1 MHVEFLGTAGYHP
14 SETRHTSCV
23 FLPDAAPDSAFVL
36 DAGTGFFRLIGRALP
51 AQLHIFLTHAHLD
64 HVVGLTFLLD
74 VLLGCQCKVTVYG
87 MEQTLQT
94 VRNDLFDSPLFPL
107 PFQHEMRAV
116 RDNDCIEVNGV
127 RVSTFPLTHPG
138 GSLAYRFDWNL
149 GPPSAREKKSL
160 AYITDTAG
168 DGRYIDFIRNV
179 DLLIHERNFSDDL
192 HEVAVASGHC
202 TSEAVMRVMQE
213 AHVEKI
219 ALTHFNPRPHTNPAD
234 EDALHELP
242 DAVYANDGLSLD
254 F

>member
-23 FLPDAAPDSAFVL
+23 FLPDAAPDCAFVL

-51 AQLHIFLTHAHLD
+51 SQLHIFLTHAHLD

-74 VLLGCQCKVTVYG
+74 VLLGQQCKVTVYG

-94 VRNDLFDSPLFPL
+94 VKNALFDSPLFPL

-116 RDNDCIEVNGV
+116 RSNDCIEVCGV

-138 GSLAYRFDWNL
+138 GSLAYRFDWNF
-149 GPPSAREKKSL
+149 GPPSARQQKSL

-168 DGRYIDFIRNV
+168 DGRYIDFIRDV
-179 DLLIHERNFSDDL
+179 DMLIHERNFSDDMQ
-192 HEVAVASGHC
+192 EVALASGHC

-213 AHVEKI
+213 AQVGKI
-219 ALTHFNPRPHTNPAD
+219 ALTHFNPRPHTDPAD
-234 EDALHELP
+234 EDSLLDLPHAL
-242 DAVYANDGLSLD
+242 YANDGLSLD

>member
-23 FLPDAAPDSAFVL
+23 FLPDAAPGCAFVL
-36 DAGTGFFRLIGRALP
+36 DAGTGFFRLIGRPLP
-51 AQLHIFLTHAHLD
+51 AHLHIFLTHAHLD

-94 VRNDLFDSPLFPL
+94 VKNDLFDSPLFPL

-138 GSLAYRFDWNL
+138 GSLAYRFDWNI
-149 GPPSAREKKSL
+149 GPPSARQKKSL

-168 DGRYIDFIRNV
+168 DGRYVDFICNV

-213 AHVEKI
+213 SHVRQI

-234 EDALHELP
+234 EDSLLDLP
-242 DAVYANDGLSLD
+242 NAVYANDGLSLD